1 MNMQTPRFPFV
12 LIDVQPADADELS
25 ALLFELG
32 AEGVEERDH
41 STLVRARHDGLVTLS
56 ASFGDRTEA
65 DAACSEIATDSRV
78 SAPEVVEIVGDAWRD
93 AWKEHFRPFVV
104 ATRARDGAVVAIRP
118 PWVSLEDAKASLR
131 DVDLAAVRWLEL
143 EPGRAF
149 GTGLHETTQLV
160 SEALGDLE
168 LEGAEVLDV
177 GTGSGILALI
187 ALAFGAKSVRG
198 TDNDPDAV
206 AVSEENAARNAL
218 TTRSRFATDDVTS
231 ERAGAW
237 RFVLANIETHILVP
251 MAEALARTVAP
262 GGQLL
267 LSGILATQEPQILD
281 AYAPLGLRHV
291 RTSQRGEWVLVH
303 FERA

>member
-1 MNMQTPRFPFV
+1 MQPPRFPFV
-12 LIDVQPADADELS
+12 LVDVQPADADELS

-32 AEGVEERDH
+32 ADGVEERDH
-41 STLVRARHDGLVTLS
+41 STLVRGRREGLVTLS
-56 ASFGDRTEA
+56 ASFAERAEA
-65 DAACSEIATDSRV
+65 DAACTEIASDERAGT
-78 SAPEVVEIVGDAWRD
+78 PEVLEIVGDEWRD
-93 AWKEHFRPFVV
+93 AWKQHFRPFVV
-104 ATRARDGAVVAIRP
+104 ATRSSDGAVVAIRP
-118 PWVSLEDAKASLR
+118 PWVPLDEAKASLT
-131 DVDLAAVRWLEL
+131 DMDLAKVRWLEL

-160 SEALGDLE
+160 SEALGSLP
-168 LEGAEVLDV
+168 LEGEAVLDV

-206 AVSEENAARNAL
+206 AVSNENAERNAM
-218 TTRSRFATDDVTS
+218 TAIASFATDDVSS
-231 ERAGAW
+231 ESGTW

-251 MAEALARTVAP
+251 MAADLARTVAA

-267 LSGILATQEPQILD
+267 LSGILATQEPQIRA
-281 AYAPLGLRHV
+281 AYEPLGLRHV